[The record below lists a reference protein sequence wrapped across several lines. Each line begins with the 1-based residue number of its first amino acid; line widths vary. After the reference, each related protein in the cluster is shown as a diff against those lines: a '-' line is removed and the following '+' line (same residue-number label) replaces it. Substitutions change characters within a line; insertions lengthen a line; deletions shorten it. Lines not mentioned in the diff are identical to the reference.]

1 MKSLV
6 IVLLVLG
13 LIMMALG
20 YQKKLIQNME
30 TKTVIEYR
38 FIPRSIY
45 EDQFGPVNLRRI
57 IPRYVR
63 KARCV
68 FPDDLIDN

>member
-1 MKSLV
+1 MQSLV
-6 IVLLVLG
+6 LVLLVLG

-30 TKTVIEYR
+30 TKTQIEYR

-45 EDQFGPVNLRRI
+45 EDQFAPVKLESSFQDMFE
-57 IPRYVR
+57 
-63 KARCV
+63 KQDV
-68 FPDDLIDN
+68 FFRMI